1 MDPSVLLLQ
10 VSRLLIDQPVLPFD
24 LLVVLLRFVLLPQID
39 QRVDQEQV
47 GDRGKD
53 ELGDCHIMA
62 HINRFPQHA
71 RPEGENMAYSG

>member
-1 MDPSVLLLQ
+1 MNPSVLLLQ
-10 VSRLLIDQPVLPFD
+10 VNRLLIDQPELPFD

-53 ELGDCHIMA
+53 EFGDCHTA
-62 HINRFPQHA
+62 YNQYVSRHA
-71 RPEGENMAYSG
+71 STRSENIAYSE